1 VLSVR
6 SPRLRGKRPPARPEP
21 VGTAAMRQYDGL
33 IDDPALYFN
42 RELSWLDFNQRVLEL
57 AEDPEVPLLEQVRF
71 CAIYANNLDEFF
83 MVRVAGLFDQ
93 IDAGIDARGPDGLPP
108 GEQIDAIQA
117 RVLALDHRLHDCFN
131 GALRPALEQQ
141 GIRIVSLDTASE
153 EELREIDTRFH
164 EQVFPALT
172 PLVIG
177 LGRPFPYISNLSLSL
192 GVLLRDPESGTEII
206 ARVKVPKELL
216 GRFLP
221 VGEGG
226 KAFVPLEEAIAANLE
241 VLFPGTEVVEHGY
254 FRVTRDADFTV
265 SDEAD
270 DLLQAVQDEIRRR
283 RFGEVVRLEIAAGMN
298 SKLRQQLIDAL
309 RLEDREVYDVDGL
322 IDLADLTDIADVPG
336 HAELRYPPWTP
347 VTQPRLQGED
357 EEQINMFAAIRR
369 GDVLVHHPYDSFNT
383 SVERFVEQ
391 AVADPDVLAIKQTVY
406 RTSDDSPLVPGL
418 IRASERGKQAVCM
431 VELKA
436 RFDEEAN
443 IHWAKSLEE
452 SGVHVVYGIPGLKTH
467 VKAIVVARREGDR
480 VREYVHIGT
489 GNYHPK
495 TARLYTDFGLFT
507 ADEEI
512 GADVAEMFNFLTG
525 YGRPAEYRKVLVSPT
540 TMRDRI
546 IEEIETTVA
555 AHRAGEEARIALK
568 MNSLVDAACI
578 RALYEASRAGV
589 RVDLNVRGIC
599 CLRPGVPGVSENIR
613 VISIVGRFLE
623 HSRVYAFQRGENTR
637 VLIGSADLMPRN
649 LDSRVE
655 LVTPVEDPGLKAE
668 LLDVLERCFAENANA
683 WELDADGV
691 WTRLEPENGQRR
703 GVQAELRERH
713 AARAAEQLAATAG

>member
-1 VLSVR
+1 MTV
-6 SPRLRGKRPPARPEP
+6 A
-21 VGTAAMRQYDGL
+21 RQYDEP

-57 AEDPEVPLLEQVRF
+57 AEDPAVPLLEQIRF
-71 CAIYANNLDEFF
+71 CAIYASNLDEFY
-83 MVRVAGLFDQ
+83 MVRVAGLFEQ
-93 IDAGIDARGPDGLPP
+93 LDAGIDARGPDGLRP

-117 RVLALDHRLHDCFN
+117 RVLELDKRLHARFE
-131 GALRPALEQQ
+131 GKLRPALEQE
-141 GIRIVSLDTASE
+141 GIRIVSLDSASE
-153 EELREIDTRFH
+153 EERREMDVRFH

-177 LGRPFPYISNLSLSL
+177 MGRPFPYISNLSLSL
-192 GVLLRDPESGTEII
+192 GVLLRDPESGSEII

-226 KAFVPLEEAIAANLE
+226 KTFVPLEEVIAANLDA
-241 VLFPGTEVVEHGY
+241 LFPGTEVVDHGY

-298 SKLRQQLIDAL
+298 PKLRQQLIDAL
-309 RLEDREVYDVDGL
+309 RLEDREVYDVNGL
-322 IDLADLTDIADVPG
+322 IDLADLTAIADVPG
-336 HAELRYPPWTP
+336 HAELRYTPWTP
-347 VTQPRLQGED
+347 VTQPRLLGED
-357 EEQINMFAAIRR
+357 DEPCDMFATIRQE
-369 GDVLVHHPYDSFNT
+369 DLLVHHPYDSFAN

-406 RTSDDSPLVPGL
+406 RTSDDSPLVPSL

-467 VKAIVVARREGDR
+467 VKAILVARREGDR

-507 ADEEI
+507 ADPEI

-546 IEEIETTVA
+546 VEEITATVT
-555 AHRAGEEARIALK
+555 AHEAGEEARITLK
-568 MNSLVDAACI
+568 MNSLVDAGCI

-589 RVDLNVRGIC
+589 RIDLNVRGIC

-613 VISIVGRFLE
+613 VVSIVGRFLE
-623 HSRVYAFQRGENTR
+623 HSRVYAFQRGEQTR
-637 VLIGSADLMPRN
+637 VLMGSADLMPRN

-655 LVTPVEDPGLKAE
+655 LVTPVEDPVLRAQ
-668 LLDVLERCFAENANA
+668 LLDVLERCFADNANA
-683 WELDADGV
+683 WELDSTGE
-691 WTRLEPENGQRR
+691 WTRLTPANGQRR
-703 GVQAELRERH
+703 SVQEEMRERH
-713 AARAAEQLAATAG
+713 AALAAEQLAAVSS

>member
-1 VLSVR
+1 MAS
-6 SPRLRGKRPPARPEP
+6 A
-21 VGTAAMRQYDGL
+21 RQYDER

-57 AEDPEVPLLEQVRF
+57 AEDPAVPLLEQIRF
-71 CAIYANNLDEFF
+71 CAIYASNLDEFY
-83 MVRVAGLFDQ
+83 MVRVAGLFEQ
-93 IDAGIDARGPDGLPP
+93 LDAGIDARGPDGLRP

-117 RVLALDHRLHDCFN
+117 RVLELDKRLHACFE
-131 GALRPALEQQ
+131 GKLRPALEEE
-141 GIRIVSLDTASE
+141 GIRIVSLDSASAE
-153 EELREIDTRFH
+153 ERSEIDARFH

-177 LGRPFPYISNLSLSL
+177 MGRPFPYISNLSLSL
-192 GVLLRDPESGTEII
+192 GVLLRDPESGSEII

-226 KAFVPLEEAIAANLE
+226 QTFVPLEEVIAANLDA
-241 VLFPGTEVVEHGY
+241 LFPGTEVVDHGY

-298 SKLRQQLIDAL
+298 RKLRQQLIDAL
-309 RLEDREVYDVDGL
+309 RLEDREVYDINGL
-322 IDLADLTDIADVPG
+322 LDLADLTAVADVPG
-336 HAELRYPPWTP
+336 HAELRYAPWTP
-347 VTQPRLQGED
+347 VTQPRLLGED
-357 EEQINMFAAIRR
+357 DEPCDMFATIRQE
-369 GDVLVHHPYDSFNT
+369 DLLVHHPYDSFGS

-406 RTSDDSPLVPGL
+406 RTSDDSPLVPSL

-467 VKAIVVARREGDR
+467 VKAILVARREGDR

-507 ADEEI
+507 ADPEI

-546 IEEIETTVA
+546 VEEIALTIA
-555 AHRAGEEARIALK
+555 AHEAGEEARITLK
-568 MNSLVDAACI
+568 MNSLVDAGCI
-578 RALYEASRAGV
+578 QALYEASRAGV
-589 RVDLNVRGIC
+589 PVDLNVRGIC
-599 CLRPGVPGVSENIR
+599 CLRPGVAGVSENIK
-613 VISIVGRFLE
+613 VVSIVGRFLE
-623 HSRVYAFQRGENTR
+623 HSRIYAFRRGEQTR

-655 LVTPVEDPGLKAE
+655 LVTPVEDGALRAE
-668 LLDVLERCFAENANA
+668 LLDVLERCFADNANA
-683 WELDADGV
+683 WELDSEGE
-691 WTRLEPENGQRR
+691 WTRLTPANGQRR
-703 GVQAELRERH
+703 SVQEEMRERH
-713 AARAAEQLAATAG
+713 AARAAEQLAAVSS

>member
-1 VLSVR
+1 
-6 SPRLRGKRPPARPEP
+6 
-21 VGTAAMRQYDGL
+21 MRQYDGP

-57 AEDPEVPLLEQVRF
+57 AEDTDVPLLERLRF
-71 CAIYANNLDEFF
+71 CAIYASNLDEFF

-93 IDAGIDARGPDGLPP
+93 LDAGIDARGPDGLRP

-117 RVLALDHRLHDCFN
+117 RVLELDHRLHSCFN
-131 GALRPALEQQ
+131 GTLRPALDEQK
-141 GIRIVSLDTASE
+141 IRIVSLDTASE
-153 EELREIDTRFH
+153 QERREIDIRFQ

-192 GVLLRDPESGTEII
+192 GVLLRDPESGIEII

-226 KAFVPLEEAIAANLE
+226 RAFVPLEEAIAANLD

-322 IDLADLTDIADVPG
+322 IDLADLTDVADVPG
-336 HAELRYPPWTP
+336 HGELRYPPWTP

-357 EEQINMFAAIRR
+357 DDQVDMFAAIRQE
-369 GDVLVHHPYDSFNT
+369 DVLVHHPYDSFAT

-436 RFDEEAN
+436 RFDEQAN

-555 AHRAGEEARIALK
+555 AHQAGDEARIALK
-568 MNSLVDAACI
+568 MNSLVDASCI
-578 RALYEASRAGV
+578 QALYAASQAGV
-589 RVDLNVRGIC
+589 SIDLNVRGIC
-599 CLRPGVPGVSENIR
+599 CLRPGVPGISENIR

-623 HSRVYAFQRGENTR
+623 HSRIYTFQRGESMR

-655 LVTPVEDPGLKAE
+655 LVTPVEDPSLKAE

-683 WELDADGV
+683 WRLGADGA
-691 WTRLEPENGQRR
+691 WTRLQPENGQRR
-703 GVQAELRERH
+703 SVQEELRERH
-713 AARAAEQLAATAG
+713 AVRAAEQLAASTG

>member
-1 VLSVR
+1 M
-6 SPRLRGKRPPARPEP
+6 GEA
-21 VGTAAMRQYDGL
+21 RQYDFR
-33 IDDPALYFN
+33 IDDPALFFN

-57 AEDPEVPLLEQVRF
+57 AEDPAVPLLEQVRF
-71 CAIYANNLDEFF
+71 CAIYASNLDEFF

-93 IDAGIDARGPDGLPP
+93 LDAGIDARGPDGLGP
-108 GEQIDAIQA
+108 GAQIDAIQA
-117 RVLALDHRLHDCFN
+117 RVLELDRRLHACFE
-131 GALRPALEQQ
+131 GRLRPELAQH
-141 GIRIVSLDTASE
+141 GIRIVSLDSATE
-153 EELREIDTRFH
+153 EERGEIAERFH
-164 EQVFPALT
+164 EQVFPTLT

-192 GVLLRDPESGTEII
+192 GVLLRDPESGNEII

-221 VGEGG
+221 VGDGH
-226 KAFVPLEEAIAANLE
+226 AFVPLEEAIAANLDT
-241 VLFPGTEVVEHGY
+241 LFPGTEVVDHGF

-270 DLLQAVQDEIRRR
+270 DLVQAVQDEIRRR

-298 SKLRQQLIDAL
+298 PKLRQQLIEAL

-322 IDLADLTDIADVPG
+322 IDLADLTAIADLPG
-336 HAELRYPPWTP
+336 QAGLRYPPWTP

-357 EEQINMFAAIRR
+357 DEPCDMFAAIRN
-369 GDVLVHHPYDSFNT
+369 DDILVHHPYDSFAT

-406 RTSDDSPLVPGL
+406 RTSDDSPLVPSL

-489 GNYHPK
+489 GNYNPK
-495 TARLYTDFGLFT
+495 TARLYTDIGLFT

-546 IEEIETTVA
+546 VEEIEATVA
-555 AHRAGEEARIALK
+555 AHRDGEEARVALK

-578 RALYEASRAGV
+578 RALYEAAQAGV
-589 RVDLNVRGIC
+589 RIDLNVRGIC
-599 CLRPGVPGVSENIR
+599 CLRPGVPGVSENVR
-613 VISIVGRFLE
+613 VVSIVGRFLE
-623 HSRVYAFQRGENTR
+623 HSRIYAFQRGQQTR
-637 VLIGSADLMPRN
+637 VLMGSADLMPRN

-655 LVTPVEDPGLKAE
+655 LVAPVEDPILKAE
-668 LLDVLERCFAENANA
+668 LLDVLERSFADNSSS
-683 WELDADGV
+683 WELDADGS
-691 WTRLEPENGQRR
+691 WTRLGPANGQRR
-703 GVQAELRERH
+703 SVQEELRERH
-713 AARAAEQLAATAG
+713 AGRAAERLATIAG